1 MKPRI
6 LPFLALA
13 AACCTRSIPLPAA
26 VPLTP
31 YPAEREALILRSA
44 ATVGAPLVLIPRVP
58 AGATPA
64 TPAMNGRRTAA
75 GPAAPHWRKEAKS
88 LVAVVNGHELF
99 GFNFGVI
106 QPPRPGIDPKIARS
120 GYIDPIRT
128 RAGAV
133 VSESFPRLVANH
145 EHQYALWSAWTA
157 TAFEGRTVNFWDPKG
172 GTSQVRCEG
181 ISNSWEGPAAAGF
194 TAVNVFYDRTVSP
207 EKPALRETWSVVAY
221 GMPDELDYNL
231 FDISL
236 NQVCASSSPVTVK
249 KNAYGGFAMRGPDA
263 FFGAATRFMVATGE
277 TDRLKSNHTG
287 QRWVYMG
294 SVVNG
299 KPAGLAI
306 LSHPTNFR
314 APEKVRIHNEMPY
327 FVFSPAIDG
336 DWRITPTEPFNAH
349 YRIVVLDGE
358 PDRARLD
365 RLWNAFASTAPV
377 AVSAGR

>member
-1 MKPRI
+1 
-6 LPFLALA
+6 
-13 AACCTRSIPLPAA
+13 
-26 VPLTP
+26 
-31 YPAEREALILRSA
+31 
-44 ATVGAPLVLIPRVP
+44 
-58 AGATPA
+58 
-64 TPAMNGRRTAA
+64 
-75 GPAAPHWRKEAKS
+75 
-88 LVAVVNGHELF
+88 
-99 GFNFGVI
+99 
-106 QPPRPGIDPKIARS
+106 
-120 GYIDPIRT
+120 
-128 RAGAV
+128 
-133 VSESFPRLVANH
+133 
-145 EHQYALWSAWTA
+145 
-157 TAFEGRTVNFWDPKG
+157 
-172 GTSQVRCEG
+172 
-181 ISNSWEGPAAAGF
+181 
-194 TAVNVFYDRTVSP
+194 
-207 EKPALRETWSVVAY
+207 
-221 GMPDELDYNL
+221 
-231 FDISL
+231 
-236 NQVCASSSPVTVK
+236 
-249 KNAYGGFAMRGPDA
+249 
-263 FFGAATRFMVATGE
+263 MVATGE